1 MLRGLRHGPSQGKAG
16 QLGLVFLPCFG
27 DDLKTY
33 VSWGFRQFKC
43 DHIRGRLV
51 KKGFSDVPVFVLCGG
66 LGTRLR
72 EETEIR
78 PKPMVPVGNR
88 PILWHIMR
96 TYSHHGFHRF
106 ILCLGYKA
114 DVIKSYFL
122 NYASMN
128 SDFTVE
134 LKTNDVRV
142 HSIDHEEDWE
152 VTLAD
157 TGELTMT
164 GARVS
169 RAAAKYLGEARHFA
183 VTYGDG
189 VTDANLAEEFRF
201 HVDQQRLGT
210 VLGVNPPSRFGE
222 LKVEGAKV
230 EEFSEKPEFV
240 DNWINGGY
248 FFFQRD
254 FLSYLT
260 HDESCVLE
268 REPLIRLAHDGQ
280 LGMFKHRGFW
290 ACMDTQRDLEFL
302 NKLWASGQAPWA
314 V

>member
-1 MLRGLRHGPSQGKAG
+1 MRDPSVQSN
-16 QLGLVFLPCFG
+16 C
-27 DDLKTY
+27 
-33 VSWGFRQFKC
+33 SN
-43 DHIRGRLV
+43 
-51 KKGFSDVPVFVLCGG
+51 VPVFVLCGG

-72 EETEIR
+72 EETDVR

-96 TYSHHGFHRF
+96 TYAHHGFRRF

-114 DVIKSYFL
+114 EVIKSYFI
-122 NYASMN
+122 NYSSMN
-128 SDFTVE
+128 SDFTVS
-134 LKTNDVRV
+134 LKSNNVTV
-142 HSIDHEEDWE
+142 HSVDHDQDWE
-152 VTLAD
+152 VTLAF

-164 GARVS
+164 GARVAQ
-169 RAAAKYLGEARHFA
+169 AAAKYLGDASCFA

-201 HVDQQRLGT
+201 HGAQKRLGT

-222 LKVEGAKV
+222 LKVAETRV
-230 EEFSEKPEFV
+230 EEFSEKPEFL

-254 FLSYLT
+254 FLPYLSPE
-260 HDESCVLE
+260 ESCVLE
-268 REPLIRLAHDGQ
+268 REPLVRLARDGQ
-280 LGMFKHRGFW
+280 LSMYKHRGFW
-290 ACMDTQRDLEFL
+290 ACMDTQRDLEYL